1 MMESCRIVVVSGVPD
16 VLPDSR
22 MIDKLTIHF
31 QSYKRSRGGD
41 VEEVK
46 YPTNMEGVAFVT
58 FDTAKDAERVVRQ
71 EQQIM
76 MDSELPDEYLLTVFP
91 FTRDVFLYVSSAT
104 VDLSVFG
111 RHESLLI
118 QTLRSAHRSL
128 RFQPSLQNMKA
139 IVEGPFVA
147 VQALRQDLILRAGRL
162 KSNVSAQTVKLR
174 ETPLNPRVISHRECV
189 GCVSCSGSKAKPG
202 PASSN
207 CLSPPPQTTGKA
219 TEDSNAKTENASS
232 RRKVVGSLGDTCSDE
247 EEEQRDRSRLEMPTE
262 RAEAEP
268 RQELNAGVTSS
279 LSGPDLL
286 SDEEITKQPGE
297 DISEKRTRPDRISAT
312 TDEDQEDQEDTCV
325 WVDSYIFRYIEKF
338 DSKQFD
344 SCLKDLNASIEREAS
359 DLMRILLPKRQPSK
373 SASRIQ
379 YALEDLKSLVKYWQS
394 WLRVQQIDY
403 DEEEPET
410 LIQICD
416 DVNRRY
422 DNVLY
427 IVEESCVKVI
437 GSSVFSHLFCKLVE
451 DGLAKL
457 RH

>member
-31 QSYKRSRGGD
+31 QSYRRSRGGD
-41 VEEVK
+41 VEEVT
-46 YPTNMEGVAFVT
+46 YPTDMEGVAFVT

-111 RHESLLI
+111 RDESSLI

-139 IVEGPFVA
+139 TVEGPFVA

-207 CLSPPPQTTGKA
+207 CLSTLPQTTGKA
-219 TEDSNAKTENASS
+219 AEVSNAKTENASS

-247 EEEQRDRSRLEMPTE
+247 EEEQRDRPRLEMPTE
-262 RAEAEP
+262 GAEAEP
-268 RQELNAGVTSS
+268 RQELNAGVRSS
-279 LSGPDLL
+279 LSGLDLL
-286 SDEEITKQPGE
+286 SDEEISAGA
-297 DISEKRTRPDRISAT
+297 DAISKKSIRPARIST
-312 TDEDQEDQEDTCV
+312 QEEDQEEDQEDTCV

-338 DSKQFD
+338 NKWEFD
-344 SCLKDLNASIEREAS
+344 RHLKDLNASIERTGS
-359 DLMRILLPKRQPSK
+359 DLTRILLTDRETSK
-373 SASRIQ
+373 SALRIQ
-379 YALEDLKSLVKYWQS
+379 YALEDLKSLVEFWQS
-394 WLRVQQIDY
+394 ILRVQQIDY
-403 DEEEPET
+403 DNEEPET
-410 LIQICD
+410 LIQICS
-416 DVNRRY
+416 DVNLLY
-422 DNVLY
+422 SNVLY
-427 IVEESCVKVI
+427 IVEDSCVKVI
-437 GSSVFSHLFCKLVE
+437 GSSVSSHLFCKLVE
-451 DGLAKL
+451 ERLAKL